1 MWYDGA
7 DVEEEYTQLHQGTD
21 PPLPA
26 RHVRWLPL
34 AEGEIPLQHFS
45 SERGVV
51 DRVPATGDVLVF
63 TNRRVISFVETGE
76 RKEVSV
82 APLDEVTGAS
92 IKYAARTPRD
102 MYQGPI
108 LITLAIFVFVASYVL
123 HQETLAYVLAG
134 ALAVIGGLLSLRNLL
149 WEEEGEIQFQGPG
162 VKVSCTFRG
171 RRAGNDVRLTVNRFF
186 ELKQAGRYGRS
197 IW

>member
-1 MWYDGA
+1 M
-7 DVEEEYTQLHQGTD
+7 EEEYSQLHQAAE
-21 PPLPA
+21 PQLA
-26 RHVRWLPL
+26 AKHVRWLPL

-51 DRVPATGDVLVF
+51 NSIPPTGDVLVF
-63 TNRRVISFVETGE
+63 TNRRVISFVESGD
-76 RKEVSV
+76 RKEMSV

-92 IKYAARTPRD
+92 IKYGARSPREL
-102 MYQGPI
+102 YQGPI
-108 LITLAIFVFVASYVL
+108 LIILAIFVFVASYVL

-134 ALAVIGGLLSLRNLL
+134 ALAVIGGLLTLRNLL
-149 WEEEGEIQFQGPG
+149 WEEEGELLFQGPG

-171 RRAGNDVRLTVNRFF
+171 PRAGADVRLMVNRFF
-186 ELKQAGRYGRS
+186 ELKKTGRYGRS

>member
-1 MWYDGA
+1 M
-7 DVEEEYTQLHQGTD
+7 EEEYPQLHQATE
-21 PPLPA
+21 PQLTA

-51 DRVPATGDVLVF
+51 NSIPSNGDVLVF
-63 TNRRVISFVETGE
+63 TNRRVISFVESGD
-76 RKEVSV
+76 RKDVSV

-92 IKYAARTPRD
+92 IKYGARSPRD
-102 MYQGPI
+102 IYQGPI
-108 LITLAIFVFVASYVL
+108 LIILAVFVFVASYIL

-134 ALAVIGGLLSLRNLL
+134 ALAVIGGLLTLRNLL
-149 WEEEGEIQFQGPG
+149 WEEEGELLFQGPG

-171 RRAGNDVRLTVNRFF
+171 RRAGADVRLMVNRFF
-186 ELKQAGRYGRS
+186 ELKQTGRYGRS